1 LANTAVVYDRNVNGK
16 ELTFEASGALL
27 DASLVMRDR
36 ETDSWW
42 SIMTSTSI
50 GGSLDKTRLR
60 ELPVGEKSTW
70 KDWVGAHPD
79 TLVLSI
85 RGQEHTKNN
94 PYDSYFQSND
104 TFRDLVIED
113 TRLAPKESVF
123 AFHLDDGAYA
133 AAQESFEGGRL
144 FGLGADRSVLLYREP
159 GLSFFASSEAYLI
172 EGSALAVDPSELLKR
187 ARAGG
192 PGTSPLSGFDTF
204 WYSWVAV
211 NKGSVL
217 LTEPRS

>member
-1 LANTAVVYDRNVNGK
+1 MANTAVVYDRNVNGK
-16 ELTFEASGALL
+16 ELSFEASGALL

-50 GGSLDKTRLR
+50 GGDLNETRLS

-79 TLVLSI
+79 TVVLSI
-85 RGQEHTKNN
+85 RGREHTKNN
-94 PYDSYFQSND
+94 PYDNYFRSED
-104 TFRDLVIED
+104 TFRGLVIED

-133 AAQESFEGGRL
+133 AAQGSFEGGRL
-144 FGLGADRSVLLYREP
+144 FGLDGDRAVLLYREP

-172 EGSALAVDPSELLKR
+172 EGSTSGVDSSELLKR
-187 ARAGG
+187 ARAGSA
-192 PGTSPLSGFDTF
+192 GTSPLSGFDTF

-211 NKGSVL
+211 NEGSAL
-217 LTEPRS
+217 LK